1 MKKGI
6 ISILLAI
13 TTIAAFGQEKRMA
26 VVEFSTSYLRQKP
39 DYESPLETQELMG
52 TVVEIVGEQSYW
64 REVLTPQPYR
74 AWCTDQGLVEM
85 SEEELNAYIE
95 APKVMFMGLYGH
107 IYKEPS
113 FKATAICDL
122 VGGDIMR
129 LAGAETG
136 KGKAAIKLRGRWT
149 KVILPSGRT
158 GYVPTSELKVHD
170 GFISIAQG
178 ESSADSISDETMEAI
193 IAEAEK
199 LIGVPYLWGG
209 MSAKGTDCS
218 GLVRISCIM
227 NGILLPRNASQQIRC
242 GDRVELD
249 DLQRGD
255 LVFFGT
261 SATDEKPMRVTHVGI
276 YLGNNRIIHSSHR
289 VRINSLIPGD
299 PDYYENA
306 HRLIAAVRL

>member
-1 MKKGI
+1 
-6 ISILLAI
+6 
-13 TTIAAFGQEKRMA
+13 
-26 VVEFSTSYLRQKP
+26 
-39 DYESPLETQELMG
+39 
-52 TVVEIVGEQSYW
+52 
-64 REVLTPQPYR
+64 
-74 AWCTDQGLVEM
+74 
-85 SEEELNAYIE
+85 
-95 APKVMFMGLYGH
+95 
-107 IYKEPS
+107 
-113 FKATAICDL
+113 
-122 VGGDIMR
+122 MR

-136 KGKAAIKLRGRWT
+136 KRETAIKLRGRWT
-149 KVILPSGRT
+149 KVMLPSGRT
-158 GYVPTSELKVHD
+158 GYVPTSGLKVHE
-170 GFISIAQG
+170 GFMSIAQG
-178 ESSADSISDETMEAI
+178 EGSADSISDETMEAI

-209 MSAKGTDCS
+209 MSAKGVDCS

-227 NGILLPRNASQQIRC
+227 NGILLPRNASQQIKC

-261 SATDEKPMRVTHVGI
+261 AATDEKPMRVTHVGI